1 MKEIYMN
8 SCDTYFN
15 IIEYGAVGDGCA
27 LNTVAIQ
34 AAIDDC
40 CKRGGGTV
48 FIPSGQ
54 FVTGTI
60 YLKDNVYL
68 HLDHGARL
76 MSSLNMEDYP
86 SIPSMYRCY
95 SGEKVSLKSIIY
107 AEDVTNTG
115 ITGTGIIDGR
125 VYELDLQY
133 GVPSFALRPRLIHLR
148 GCRRV
153 LIQNITLQDS
163 ATWVQ
168 HYKLCEDLRIEGVKV
183 NSRLNKNLKIPRF
196 AEYRGANQDGM
207 DIDSCRNVFIS
218 NCHIYS
224 DDDGICLK
232 SRNESLCENVVVT
245 NCIVS
250 TNASAIKLGTES
262 NGGYRNININNCIVY
277 DTRITGIGIM
287 EVDGGICENVNIN
300 DITMHNI
307 MGAAIFIRLNERSR
321 PLGNE
326 CPVPECGQMRN
337 VRISNVTATNVGGLC
352 YEDDK
357 IGRIGCS
364 IVGMETQYITNIS
377 LHNINLTFIG
387 GGSPQSCLQDVPEC
401 NNDYPNPCMYGGDLP
416 AYGFY
421 CRYVDG
427 LRLESVDLRLME
439 KDLRPP
445 IIIHKVINGRI
456 VNILADVYNKT
467 NDVVNLTDCENIKV
481 FDCEKRIKEC

>member
-1 MKEIYMN
+1 MKDINMN
-8 SCDTYFN
+8 SCQTSFN
-15 IIEYGAVGDGCA
+15 IKDYGAVDDGTA
-27 LNTVAIQ
+27 INTAAIQ
-34 AAIDDC
+34 NAVNDC
-40 CKRGGGTV
+40 YKSGGGTV
-48 FIPSGQ
+48 IIPSGK

-68 HLDHGARL
+68 HLDQGARL
-76 MSSLNMEDYP
+76 MSSLNMDDFP
-86 SIPSMYRCY
+86 SIPSRYRCY
-95 SGEKVSLKSIIY
+95 TGEKVSLKSIIY

-115 ITGTGIIDGR
+115 ITGTGTIDGR
-125 VYELDLQY
+125 VYELELQY
-133 GVPSFALRPRLIHLR
+133 GVPSFSLRPRLIHLR
-148 GCRRV
+148 GCRKV

-168 HYKLCEDLRIEGVKV
+168 HYKLCEDLRIEGVNV
-183 NSRLNKNLKIPRF
+183 NSRLNKNIQIPRS

-207 DIDSCRNVFIS
+207 DIDSCRNVFVS

-232 SRNESLCENVVVT
+232 SRTEKPCENVVVT

-277 DTRITGIGIM
+277 DTRISGIGVM
-287 EVDGGICENVNIN
+287 EVDGGICENININ
-300 DITMHNI
+300 NITMHNI
-307 MGAAIFIRLNERSR
+307 MGAAIFVRLNERSH
-321 PLGNE
+321 PLSNGS
-326 CPVPECGQMRN
+326 PVPECGKMRN
-337 VRISNVTATNVGGLC
+337 IRISNVTATNVGGLC
-352 YEDDK
+352 YDDYK

-364 IVGMETQYITNIS
+364 IVGMEKQYINDVS

-387 GGSPQSCLQDVPEC
+387 GGCPESCLQDVPEC
-401 NNDYPNPCMYGGDLP
+401 NNDYPNSRMYGGDLP

-427 LRLESVDLRLME
+427 LRLASVDLRLLE

-445 IIIHKVINGRI
+445 IIVHKVLNGRI
-456 VNILADVYNKT
+456 MNIIADVSSKT
-467 NDVVNLTDCENIKV
+467 NDVVNITASENIEV
-481 FDCEKRIKEC
+481 HDCEKL